1 MKRTFGWYLDI
12 NAIKKYV
19 LHNNVVSWKWLSLGQ
34 CKNEDMFGVTVHNRN
49 ATTVNEITNGKNR
62 LLKSAYR
69 WNCFNFLAF

>member
-19 LHNNVVSWKWLSLGQ
+19 LFITMLSVGNGFRWVNV
-34 CKNEDMFGVTVHNRN
+34 KNEDMFGVTVHNRN

-69 WNCFNFLAF
+69 